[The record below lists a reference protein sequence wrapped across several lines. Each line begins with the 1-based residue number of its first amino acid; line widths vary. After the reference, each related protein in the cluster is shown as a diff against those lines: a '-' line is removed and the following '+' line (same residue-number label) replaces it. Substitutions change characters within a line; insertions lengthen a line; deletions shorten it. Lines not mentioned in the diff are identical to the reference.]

1 MSHSNRHSDLLARRE
16 RAVARGTFHIAPLF
30 AARGEGA
37 LLWDT
42 DGKEYV
48 DFCGGIG
55 VLNVGHCHPRVVAAI
70 RAQSERFVHTCWNVA
85 MYEPYVALAERLDE
99 LAPIAGEAKSVFF
112 NSGAEANENAVK
124 IARAATGRQAVVA
137 FERGFHGRTLL
148 TMTMTGKVRPY
159 SAGFGPFAP
168 EVYRLPFQPFFAAA
182 GAPDEEVERECA
194 AALEHLFAYHV
205 EPESIA
211 CLVVEPVLGEGGFLP
226 IHPAAFRLLRET
238 CDRHRIVLVADEVQ
252 TGFGRCGALF
262 ACERYG
268 IAPDLVLMAKS
279 LGAGLPLSA
288 VTGRAELMDA
298 VAPGGIGGTYGGN
311 PVACAAALAVLDVIE
326 DEDLCA
332 RAEAIGERVRA
343 RFEELCAE
351 RAMLANPRGLGAMRA
366 LDVVDPLTQAPDAV
380 GAARLLGYAQERG
393 LLAMTANGNAIRTL
407 MPLVITDQQLER
419 GLDALAAA
427 AGALAAESATVGAE
441 A

>member
-1 MSHSNRHSDLLARRE
+1 MSHSKSQADLLARRE
-16 RAVARGTFHIAPLF
+16 KAVSRGTFHIAPLF
-30 AARGEGA
+30 AARGKGA
-37 LLWDT
+37 LLWDV

-55 VLNVGHCHPRVVAAI
+55 VLNVGHCHPRVIAAI
-70 RAQSERFVHTCWNVA
+70 REQSERFVHTCWNVA
-85 MYEPYVALAERLDE
+85 MYEPYVELAERLND

-124 IARAATGRQAVVA
+124 IARVATGRQGVVA

-168 EVYRLPFQPFFAAA
+168 EVYRLPYEPFFAPAST
-182 GAPDEEVERECA
+182 PDSEVDRACGV
-194 AALEHLFAYHV
+194 ALEHLFAYHA
-205 EPESIA
+205 EPEAIA
-211 CLVVEPVLGEGGFLP
+211 CLVIEPVLGEGGFLP
-226 IHPAAFRLLRET
+226 VHPAAFRVLRET
-238 CDRHRIVLVADEVQ
+238 CDRHGIVLVADEVQ

-268 IAPDLVLMAKS
+268 VRADLVLMAKS

-298 VAPGGIGGTYGGN
+298 SPVGGIGGTYGGN

-326 DEDLCA
+326 EEDLCA
-332 RAEAIGERVRA
+332 RAEVIGERVRA
-343 RFEELCAE
+343 RFEELCADH
-351 RAMLANPRGLGAMRA
+351 AALANARGLGAMCA
-366 LDVVDPLTQAPDAV
+366 LDVVDPRTQAPDVAR
-380 GAARLLGYAQERG
+380 ATRLLAHAQERG
-393 LLAMTANGNAIRTL
+393 LLAMTANGNAVRTL
-407 MPLVITDQQLER
+407 MPLVITDEQLDR

-427 AGALAAESATVGAE
+427 AGAIAEETATVSA
-441 A
+441 